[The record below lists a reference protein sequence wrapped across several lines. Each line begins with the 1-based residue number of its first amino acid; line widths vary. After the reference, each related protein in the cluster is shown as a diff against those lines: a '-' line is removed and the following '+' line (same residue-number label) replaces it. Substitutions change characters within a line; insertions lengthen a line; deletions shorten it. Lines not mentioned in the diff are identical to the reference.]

1 MHACMNVLAILLP
14 GGMMIRLMARRG
26 GIAIPQTL

>member
-1 MHACMNVLAILLP
+1 MHACMHECAGDSP
-14 GGMMIRLMARRG
+14 SGMIIRLMARRG